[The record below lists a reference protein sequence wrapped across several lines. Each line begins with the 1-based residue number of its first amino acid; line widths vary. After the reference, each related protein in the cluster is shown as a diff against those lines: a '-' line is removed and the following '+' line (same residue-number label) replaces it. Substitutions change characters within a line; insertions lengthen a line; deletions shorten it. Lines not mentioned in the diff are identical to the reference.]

1 MDLQKVRVMIFLF
14 YKFLS
19 WCFTNGS
26 VPGIHVYLQK
36 IVKEIKLFIMAL
48 LILLNFFSFFAE
60 WKLDKLQRS
69 DVQQV
74 IHKTL

>member
-1 MDLQKVRVMIFLF
+1 
-14 YKFLS
+14 
-19 WCFTNGS
+19 
-26 VPGIHVYLQK
+26 
-36 IVKEIKLFIMAL
+36 MAL
-48 LILLNFFSFFAE
+48 LILFNFFSFFAE

>member
-1 MDLQKVRVMIFLF
+1 M
-14 YKFLS
+14 
-19 WCFTNGS
+19 
-26 VPGIHVYLQK
+26 
-36 IVKEIKLFIMAL
+36 EL
-48 LILLNFFSFFAE
+48 LVQFFFFAE

>member
-1 MDLQKVRVMIFLF
+1 
-14 YKFLS
+14 
-19 WCFTNGS
+19 
-26 VPGIHVYLQK
+26 
-36 IVKEIKLFIMAL
+36 MAL
-48 LILLNFFSFFAE
+48 LILLNFFSSFFAE

>member
-1 MDLQKVRVMIFLF
+1 M
-14 YKFLS
+14 
-19 WCFTNGS
+19 
-26 VPGIHVYLQK
+26 
-36 IVKEIKLFIMAL
+36 EL
-48 LILLNFFSFFAE
+48 LILLIFFLSFAE